1 MTRLTPFE
9 IGQIEAHLHHE
20 LGAVAIS
27 KLVTMTDGK
36 VASVQTGVDVAAKRE
51 DNPTWRG
58 ERAEDAPE

>member
-36 VASVQTGVDVAAKRE
+36 VASVQTGVDVAAKRK
-51 DNPTWRG
+51 DNST
-58 ERAEDAPE
+58 